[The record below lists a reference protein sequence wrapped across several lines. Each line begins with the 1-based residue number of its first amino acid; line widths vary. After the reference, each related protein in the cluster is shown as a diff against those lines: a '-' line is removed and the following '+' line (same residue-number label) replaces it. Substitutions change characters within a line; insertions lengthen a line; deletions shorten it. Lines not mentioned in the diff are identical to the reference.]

1 VTHGEVPSDIGVKE
15 GCPLSSTLFSL
26 YINELE
32 TYLDKINGEFS
43 CLFNIVVAI
52 LLDVD
57 DVVLFTSSGHHTY
70 TDF

>member
-1 VTHGEVPSDIGVKE
+1 MVKYRPTLVLKKDVPSLPHYSI
-15 GCPLSSTLFSL
+15 SL

-70 TDF
+70 TNF

>member
-1 VTHGEVPSDIGVKE
+1 MTHGELPSNIGVKE
-15 GCPLSSTLFSL
+15 GCPLSPTLLSF
-26 YINELE
+26 YIDELE

-57 DVVLFTSSGHHTY
+57 DVVLFTSSGHQAY
-70 TDF
+70 SDF